1 LGAGVKG
8 IVYYQWRGD
17 CPVPGVPHPNSCGIL
32 NYDGTKTGNFD
43 NALQVNR
50 FIQAHNDLLVNAHR
64 PQEGIGLLHS
74 MHSLFY
80 HDAVE
85 NDHPNNQSFYNTW
98 AVYFQ
103 QLYTELRKT
112 GYTVTITDAEHL
124 LSSKN
129 KIRVLICADI
139 DSLSGEEKDILDQF
153 MAEGGQV
160 YASGAPGLGSM
171 TYPGLKLYDKIQ
183 YTYEQRVFMPWYSTD
198 DLPALTGIV
207 PIAQAQVRNLGVQVL
222 QGEGDTLITLTNLS
236 PVEKTMDAKLRVSI
250 PFTSARFASID
261 NAGSVIVNG
270 SEITVK
276 NMTDGGIL
284 ILR

>member
-1 LGAGVKG
+1 
-8 IVYYQWRGD
+8 
-17 CPVPGVPHPNSCGIL
+17 
-32 NYDGTKTGNFD
+32 
-43 NALQVNR
+43 
-50 FIQAHNDLLVNAHR
+50 
-64 PQEGIGLLHS
+64 
-74 MHSLFY
+74 
-80 HDAVE
+80 
-85 NDHPNNQSFYNTW
+85 
-98 AVYFQ
+98 
-103 QLYTELRKT
+103 
-112 GYTVTITDAEHL
+112 VTITNAEQL

-139 DSLSGEEKDILDQF
+139 ESLSAEEKDILDRF
-153 MAEGGQV
+153 MAQGGQV
-160 YASGAPGLGSM
+160 YASCAPGLGSM